1 MAVSVSCPECGKALK
16 APEEMA
22 GKRVRCPGCQHAFRL
37 PAAAAA
43 EDFDIRERTAAPDD
57 EFPDLSDVL
66 GRTTEMPPDGD
77 ELAEFPALRSRTPSA
92 PGESFVRPHVARPRV
107 GQKLTSIPANPPKT
121 KQPARFQVT
130 GAWLVLILFLPL
142 AISILL
148 PGRDP
153 EELLEELLRD
163 HPEIEER
170 ISAATSKAE
179 FLAALPEGRFPG
191 AHLSHDSLGHWI
203 YASISLLVYWGMLG
217 VVWREKTAGPGT
229 LLITGVV
236 TGTLGILLLLAFQ
249 FLAMLTQGVMIWGR
263 GIGALIFLVI
273 KFIGYSY
280 ACAEDPESSLVG
292 SFMGFTCG
300 VGLCEE
306 LIKALPIVVYL
317 NSGQKTTWRGACLMG
332 LATGI
337 GFGVSEGIHYS
348 AEYYNGIATGLTYAV
363 RFCSCVALHAIWSSA
378 VALLMYNNQD
388 WLQEFSWESS
398 AMFVVN
404 YLLIAM
410 LLHGLYDT
418 LLKKHFEI
426 GALLVAFASFGW
438 WLWIISSHAQKSRRK
453 SAAAG

>member
-1 MAVSVSCPECGKALK
+1 MAVSVSCPECGKTLK

-22 GKRVRCPGCQHAFRL
+22 GKRVRCPGCQQAFRL
-37 PAAAAA
+37 AAPSVA
-43 EDFDIRERTAAPDD
+43 EDFEVPETPAARDD

-66 GRTTEMPPDGD
+66 DRTQESPADGD
-77 ELAEFPALRSRTPSA
+77 GLAEFPVSRLRPPPASE
-92 PGESFVRPHVARPRV
+92 GSFVRPHGVRPQV
-107 GQKLTSIPANPPKT
+107 SQKLTSIPADPPKT
-121 KQPARFQVT
+121 KRPARFQVT

-148 PGRDP
+148 PGHDP
-153 EELLEELLRD
+153 EQQLEELFREN
-163 HPEIEER
+163 PEIEER
-170 ISAATSKAE
+170 VLAATSKAE

-191 AHLSHDSLGHWI
+191 AHLSHDSRFHWL
-203 YASISLLVYWGMLG
+203 YALISLLVYWGMLG
-217 VVWREKTAGPGT
+217 VVWREKTAGPGA

-263 GIGALIFLVI
+263 GLGALIFLVI

-280 ACAEDPESSLVG
+280 ACAGDPESTLVG

-317 NSGQKTTWRGACLMG
+317 NSGKKTTWRGACLMG

-363 RFCSCVALHAIWSSA
+363 RFCSCVALHAIWSSG

-404 YLLIAM
+404 YLGIAM

-418 LLKKHFEI
+418 LLKKDFEI

-438 WLWIISSHAQKSRRK
+438 WLWIISSHSRSRR
-453 SAAAG
+453 SRASL